1 MTSNSSSK
9 YDMRSNPVYQIEWA
23 STASGK
29 RLSATK
35 RRVHFRF
42 GFSNRDAIANGL
54 TGNECRGEEHEVS
67 LTWSLTSGK
76 SLVIF
81 DGQQVHFSVGR
92 RGDAKFETSW
102 SIQGGHMLKIVA
114 HAALP
119 LRATPGFKQFDL
131 MLDGLSYFAMP
142 RIFELGV
149 QKQHGRPVAT
159 AVNPAFFE
167 NGFAYKNSAMSHY
180 EREDGMRSY
189 SSYDSEPQSRFTG
202 SVRRSTVEPAPT
214 SAPAPEP
221 VVPEPTSKP
230 SFVPED
236 VLSAAPVA
244 PSDLLQAE
252 PAFAIST
259 VDEFTPVQV
268 QPTPPSFQDV
278 SSHILSAYGPPP
290 STPTTPAPLA
300 LANESHTHYSPQI
313 QHVPNT
319 FSPNAAY
326 HQQQQQTYYQ
336 GQLAMVSPDGSSS
349 RGAHYPLQ
357 APPVSPVQQNLVTGG
372 SIMATPTMTMMKPLD
387 LNELRDSPPL
397 ENEMDQAVC
406 NLVNF
411 DDLMETKTTPEQLK
425 SKKQKEAMKANNKSV
440 AKPPAATTWHVSEN
454 ASLMDIQTNKTKAP
468 ASKDIMR
475 MHAFDP
481 AAAQAG
487 MMVCYGQQA
496 PQHGAYVGGIPAANG
511 FGVGA
516 HRGYSQPYP
525 VRSAF

>member
-9 YDMRSNPVYQIEWA
+9 YDMRCNPVYQIDWT

-35 RRVHFRF
+35 RRVRFRF

-54 TGNECRGEEHEVS
+54 TGNECRGEEHEVN

-76 SLVIF
+76 SVVIF
-81 DGQQVHFSVGR
+81 DGQQIHFSVGR

-114 HAALP
+114 HAAPP

-142 RIFELGV
+142 RIYELGV

-159 AVNPAFFE
+159 AVNPQSFE
-167 NGFAYKNSAMSHY
+167 NGFAYKNRDMSHY
-180 EREDGMRSY
+180 ERDHGMQSF
-189 SSYDSEPQSRFTG
+189 SSFDSRPQNFAVP
-202 SVRRSTVEPAPT
+202 VRRSTVVPV
-214 SAPAPEP
+214 SAPVSATESVVSEP
-221 VVPEPTSKP
+221 SPVSSV
-230 SFVPED
+230 VPED
-236 VLSAAPVA
+236 VLSAASVA
-244 PSDLLQAE
+244 PSDLLQAV
-252 PAFAIST
+252 PAFAISS
-259 VDEFTPVQV
+259 VDEFTPIQV
-268 QPTPPSFQDV
+268 QPTPPTFQDV

-300 LANESHTHYSPQI
+300 LANESHTHFAPQT

-319 FSPNAAY
+319 YSPNAAY

-336 GQLAMVSPDGSSS
+336 GQLAVVSPDGSSS
-349 RGAHYPLQ
+349 GGSYYPPQ
-357 APPVSPVQQNLVTGG
+357 APPVSPVQQNLVPGG
-372 SIMATPTMTMMKPLD
+372 NTMVTPTMTMMKPLD
-387 LNELRDSPPL
+387 VNELRDSPPP
-397 ENEMDQAVC
+397 ENEVDRAVC

-425 SKKQKEAMKANNKSV
+425 SKKQKEAMKTHNKSV
-440 AKPPAATTWHVSEN
+440 AKPPATTTWHVSEN
-454 ASLMDIQTNKTKAP
+454 ASLMDIQVNKTKAP
-468 ASKDIMR
+468 TSKEIMR

-496 PQHGAYVGGIPAANG
+496 PLQGAYAGGIPASNE

-525 VRSAF
+525 VRSAY